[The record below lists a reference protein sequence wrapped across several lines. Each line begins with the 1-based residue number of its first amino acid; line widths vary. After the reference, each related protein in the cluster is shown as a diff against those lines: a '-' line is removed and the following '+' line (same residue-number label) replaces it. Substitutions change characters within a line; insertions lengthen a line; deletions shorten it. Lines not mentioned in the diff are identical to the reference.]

1 MMINTVGRYQDM
13 QIQFTPKVAYRMI
26 DRAKRNFLAYPH
38 DSVNKVWKSILKN
51 LQVFIVIN
59 PFLKTTHGTASFV
72 PVALARKLFQI
83 PDEYVPVKVDGRMG
97 YLIIEVNPK
106 LVILSSSK
114 EVFDTLSHELAH
126 CLDFV
131 LRGFYNKTDEQIHDK
146 FWSFLH
152 KRMGGNGSKNC
163 TKSVNKFQL
172 KISSKR
178 AKNITKNFMTA

>member
-1 MMINTVGRYQDM
+1 M

-26 DRAKRNFLAYPH
+26 DRAKRNFIAYPH
-38 DSVNKVWKSILKN
+38 DSVAPAWKKILKT

-59 PFLKTTHGTASFV
+59 PMLKTTHGTACFV
-72 PVALARKLFQI
+72 PLAMSRRLFQI
-83 PDEYVPVKVDGRMG
+83 PEEYSPITVDGKLG
-97 YLIIEVNPK
+97 HLVIEINPK
-106 LVILSSSK
+106 IVILSTSQ

-131 LRGFYNKTDEQIHDK
+131 LRGFYNKTEEQVHDK

-152 KRMGGNGSKNC
+152 KRMGGNGCKN
-163 TKSVNKFQL
+163 TLKSTNTNQL
-172 KISSKR
+172 KAASKR